1 MPTHS
6 TLEPVEATAKAIDAL
21 LCAIEGRPAAGA
33 VAAYR
38 AAITRHGRNL
48 IETAGPE
55 ALDTVRERVAA
66 LSPHA
71 EDRREIVAQAWA
83 GLAPDPAP
91 SFPTG

>member
-6 TLEPVEATAKAIDAL
+6 TPEPIEAATKAIDAL
-21 LCAIEGRPAAGA
+21 LCAIEGNPAAGA

-48 IETAGPE
+48 IEVAGPE

-71 EDRREIVAQAWA
+71 AEDRREIIGQAWA
-83 GLAPDPAP
+83 SLSPAV
-91 SFPTG
+91 TEKAG

>member
-38 AAITRHGRNL
+38 AAITRHGRSL
-48 IETAGPE
+48 IENGGPE
-55 ALDTVRERVAA
+55 ALDTVRERVAT
-66 LSPHA
+66 LSPLTA
-71 EDRREIVAQAWA
+71 EDRREIMAQAWA
-83 GLAPDPAP
+83 GLPRHAVAIPR
-91 SFPTG
+91 